1 MAKHVDRNMFVD
13 NCSLRGKY
21 CNTLPRQQSLYEQS
35 WEQITTDLYE
45 IKSQICL
52 LGDSRDLLHVGDW
65 IQSLATLEGL
75 HFNLF
80 DQNHLQIT
88 AN

>member
-13 NCSLRGKY
+13 DCSLRGKY

-45 IKSQICL
+45 IK
-52 LGDSRDLLHVGDW
+52 
-65 IQSLATLEGL
+65 
-75 HFNLF
+75 
-80 DQNHLQIT
+80 
-88 AN
+88 